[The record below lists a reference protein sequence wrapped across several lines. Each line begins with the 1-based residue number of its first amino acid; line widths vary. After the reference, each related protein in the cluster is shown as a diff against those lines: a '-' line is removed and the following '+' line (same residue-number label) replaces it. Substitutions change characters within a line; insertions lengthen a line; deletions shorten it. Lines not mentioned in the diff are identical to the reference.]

1 MESSKDKL
9 ALTSSQASQQPF
21 SKPLDYTF
29 MCLTSISDCLE
40 EEPRET
46 NGQKPSRK
54 ETGLLDGPKKRKTN
68 AIRLSNNVLTE
79 WGNFSTIIEK
89 IVENPMDL
97 EWIDL
102 SFNDL
107 GTIDETILSYP
118 NLKVLYLHGNGL
130 EKLSEVDK
138 LAGLPNLRTLTLHGN
153 PIEDPRKGYKQY
165 VLSKLPN
172 LKTFD
177 FSGVT
182 KTDRACADTWS
193 HMSKGKKKKKD
204 V

>member
-1 MESSKDKL
+1 MHG
-9 ALTSSQASQQPF
+9 
-21 SKPLDYTF
+21 
-29 MCLTSISDCLE
+29 
-40 EEPRET
+40 
-46 NGQKPSRK
+46 NG
-54 ETGLLDGPKKRKTN
+54 
-68 AIRLSNNVLTE
+68 
-79 WGNFSTIIEK
+79 IEK
-89 IVENPMDL
+89 IGE
-97 EWIDL
+97 I
-102 SFNDL
+102 
-107 GTIDETILSYP
+107 
-118 NLKVLYLHGNGL
+118 
-130 EKLSEVDK
+130 DK

-204 V
+204 LS